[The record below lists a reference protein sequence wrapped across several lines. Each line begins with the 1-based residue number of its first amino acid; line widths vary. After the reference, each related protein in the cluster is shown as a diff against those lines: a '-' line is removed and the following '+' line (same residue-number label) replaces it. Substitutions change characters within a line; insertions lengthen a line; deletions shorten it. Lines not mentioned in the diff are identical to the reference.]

1 MKRFQKFFSVLA
13 VSFLVLYGSVVYAA
27 DGVNWEEGTIVATGM
42 GIAPPDTVNIA
53 QAKALARRAAVVDA
67 YRQMAETISGV
78 QVTSESTV
86 KMFMTQSDVT
96 RTKVE
101 ATIKGAK
108 IVKERMTPA
117 GAYEVTM
124 VVPMFGVTGSLAGA
138 IMESPKEKET
148 FPEPVRSVPPTP
160 VTSLP
165 TSVSASVTVN
175 IPATPATPTT
185 PITPTIPTIP
195 TTPIKPD
202 SEPTYVPP
210 TDSNTSGSSAAPAP
224 EGKAIGG
231 YTGLIVDCR
240 GLGLETAMSPVI
252 KNDSGSPIYGYKNLD
267 IDKIIS
273 NGMASYSKDVNNC
286 QRAGSHPLI
295 VRAVGLDGHNINPV
309 LSTADANRVLIE
321 NGATGFLDKTN
332 VVFLR

>member
-1 MKRFQKFFSVLA
+1 MKQFQKLFSVLA
-13 VSFLVLYGSVVYAA
+13 ASFLVFVGSVVYAA

-42 GIAPPDTVNIA
+42 GVASPNTVNIA

-101 ATIKGAK
+101 ATIKGARV
-108 IVKERMTPA
+108 IKERVTSE

-124 VVPMFGVTGSLAGA
+124 VVPMFGVTGSLASA
-138 IMESPKEKET
+138 VIESPKEKET
-148 FPEPVRSVPPTP
+148 FPEPIASVPPTP

-175 IPATPATPTT
+175 IPATPN
-185 PITPTIPTIP
+185 IP
-195 TTPIKPD
+195 TTPIKPAN
-202 SEPTYVPP
+202 EPTYVPP
-210 TDSNTSGSSAAPAP
+210 TTSNTSGSSAAPAP
-224 EGKAIGG
+224 KGKAIGG

-252 KNDSGSPIYGYKNLD
+252 KNDNGSPIYGYKNLD
-267 IDKIIS
+267 IDKVIS
-273 NGMASYSKDVNNC
+273 NGMASYSRDVNNC

-295 VRAVGLDGHNINPV
+295 VRAIGLDGHNVNPI